1 MSEKPMQ
8 ETLGYLLVQVAKAHR
23 NVAGMALADFGLY
36 IGQEILLMYL
46 WETEGLTPSE
56 LAELVVVEPPTLTK
70 MLQRLEKAGILER
83 RPDENDARS
92 YKVYL
97 TEAGRTLQEPI
108 TDIWNVLEKRILTD
122 MTLEEQL
129 LLRRL
134 LLQVHRNLT

>member
-1 MSEKPMQ
+1 MQ

-97 TEAGRTLQEPI
+97 TEAGRTLQEPV
-108 TDIWNVLEKRILTD
+108 THIWNVLEKRILTD

-134 LLQVHRNLT
+134 LLQVRRNLT